1 MGIDKSW
8 TEARQELG
16 RNWNE
21 DRRSLGRRNGM
32 PFREVVPRW
41 YRKWAVGG
49 RNVCVRSVELP
60 TAHWACCFSRCSEG
74 KKKKE

>member
-32 PFREVVPRW
+32 PFGEVVPRW
-41 YRKWAVGG
+41 YR
-49 RNVCVRSVELP
+49 E
-60 TAHWACCFSRCSEG
+60 
-74 KKKKE
+74 